1 MFEFM
6 KQQKS
11 IDRPNNENGT
21 GNFQTED
28 ATHGRTSVRCRF
40 NQTVFQPLHH
50 QESKFVDL

>member
-1 MFEFM
+1 M

-11 IDRPNNENGT
+11 IDRPNNVNGI